1 MDALHEV
8 KDGAGLDGDFPG
20 AYSNMNELGLIR
32 RDRMGI
38 DKINSRSKK
47 KTTICIWYKV
57 MYRNAMNDRI

>member
-32 RDRMGI
+32 RDRKRI

-47 KTTICIWYKV
+47 KTICIWYKV
-57 MYRNAMNDRI
+57 MYRNAMNDWI